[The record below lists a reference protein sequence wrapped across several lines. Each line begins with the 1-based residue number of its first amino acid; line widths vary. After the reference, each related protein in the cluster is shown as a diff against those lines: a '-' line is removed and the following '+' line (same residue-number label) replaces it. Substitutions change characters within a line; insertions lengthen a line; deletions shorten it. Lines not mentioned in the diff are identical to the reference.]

1 MCVWM
6 IDEFGTPE
14 QRKRFLP
21 ELLTM
26 GKFASY
32 CLTEP
37 GAGSDAAGLA
47 TTAKLN
53 GDHYVL
59 NGSKVLPPP
68 SLIRPLS
75 WRNLNLLFL
84 HVGFHKWRR

>member
-59 NGSKVLPPP
+59 NGSKVLPPLP
-68 SLIRPLS
+68 YPPLILEGIS
-75 WRNLNLLFL
+75 IFYSCT
-84 HVGFHKWRR
+84 